1 MALTNPIGGNINN
14 PTGFN
19 NTPNVATGIANNIAS
34 NITGILS
41 TRPQAKYASGAR
53 CLLKVNGRL
62 VGFAFGIS
70 WRIQTQVQEIRTVD
84 NPLPYELVPQM
95 ITVDGTISALHIPG
109 QGIGAQLWQPDV
121 LNFLSQQYI
130 SIEARDTNDQLLFFT
145 AEAMITSRMEE
156 IKVDQLANVTLTF
169 KAIGFRDERAPAVPD
184 NLNSLSDSS
193 SGQQVPGATGF
204 LSNIRN
210 DLSNQLPPGAA
221 NLLGSIDNI
230 G

>member
-1 MALTNPIGGNINN
+1 MPLTNPIGGNINN

-19 NTPNVATGIANNIAS
+19 NTPTIAAGLANNLAS
-34 NITGILS
+34 NVTGLLS

-53 CLLKVNGRL
+53 CLLKVNGKL

-70 WRIQTQVQEIRTVD
+70 WRITTQVTEIRTID
-84 NPLPYELVPQM
+84 NYLPYELAPQM

-130 SIEARDTNDQLLFFT
+130 SIEARDSSTDQLLFYT
-145 AEAMITSRMEE
+145 GEAMITSRTED
-156 IKVDQLANVTLTF
+156 IRIDQLANVTLTF

-184 NLNSLSDSS
+184 NLNTLAPSSPQPTILPASTRLDSTVTQQIQN
-193 SGQQVPGATGF
+193 SGAPIPQ
-204 LSNIRN
+204 
-210 DLSNQLPPGAA
+210 
-221 NLLGSIDNI
+221 GSF
-230 G
+230 GTTA